1 LVDELARPPVLS
13 GTPASSGSDH
23 TAEHGGEEATSW
35 ACSRGATGLVLLVY
49 RHYRGKLRRLL
60 WRLKAADGRP
70 LMALVVVVSGFWKS
84 GRKETEVV

>member
-1 LVDELARPPVLS
+1 MNWQGHLCCPALRLHRAATIRQSTAARRR
-13 GTPASSGSDH
+13 PAGRVAGEQQGSCSSF
-23 TAEHGGEEATSW
+23 
-35 ACSRGATGLVLLVY
+35 Y